1 MEGALQGPSPA
12 PQLLLPIPGPPEGTA
27 VATPL
32 SSPQLPPCS
41 CASLGSKPW
50 PHWVWEER
58 RLGLLPVPAAGG
70 FLQQVALWADGPAK
84 AAAVGVPLPWAGE
97 AQSWAALKP
106 QKEMAQIIFCEATK
120 GDGNAVGCGRALEEQ
135 TGTYLLPRSWCPR
148 VRARCCPPEPGPAGQ

>member
-41 CASLGSKPW
+41 CASLSSSKPW
-50 PHWVWEER
+50 PHRVWEER
-58 RLGLLPVPAAGG
+58 RLGLLPVPAARG

-84 AAAVGVPLPWAGE
+84 AAAVGVPFPWAGE
-97 AQSWAALKP
+97 AQSWAALKS
-106 QKEMAQIIFCEATK
+106 QKEMAMPWGVEEPLRSK
-120 GDGNAVGCGRALEEQ
+120 RAP
-135 TGTYLLPRSWCPR
+135 TCSPI
-148 VRARCCPPEPGPAGQ
+148 PGAPG